1 MVPKDMLSFPQV
13 TAKPDFYIIFRYVI
27 CVVTV
32 MISRPPHPSPANKST
47 AHRPSSLRV
56 RVQCKQIQIPKVGAD
71 RNEEI
76 IPANRLTQTTC
87 RHYTHLH

>member
-1 MVPKDMLSFPQV
+1 MDHDGYCQVGDTGQHVVISHMWQCYAGLFVQSRVISSFVLLQARI
-13 TAKPDFYIIFRYVI
+13 TLQL
-27 CVVTV
+27 
-32 MISRPPHPSPANKST
+32 PS
-47 AHRPSSLRV
+47 V
-56 RVQCKQIQIPKVGAD
+56 RVCVQCRQIQIPKVGAD

>member
-1 MVPKDMLSFPQV
+1 MGDRLTLDRIRTVVSPIPCEM
-13 TAKPDFYIIFRYVI
+13 
-27 CVVTV
+27 CVRALNGTV
-32 MISRPPHPSPANKST
+32 ARW
-47 AHRPSSLRV
+47 LLCVRV
-56 RVQCKQIQIPKVGAD
+56 RVQCRQIQIPKVGAD